1 MTWGHAVFFNLVDL
15 PRVDVVRDVLRPRLS
30 IVAPENDLGK
40 VFVAWTAH
48 MSLTVSLS
56 ALAVEAK

>member
-1 MTWGHAVFFNLVDL
+1 MFFNLVDL
-15 PRVDVVRDVLRPRLS
+15 PRVDVVRDVLCPRLS

>member
-1 MTWGHAVFFNLVDL
+1 MFFNLVDL
-15 PRVDVVRDVLRPRLS
+15 PRIDVVRDVLRPRFS
-30 IVAPENDLGK
+30 IVTPENDLGK
-40 VFVAWTAH
+40 VFVACTAQ

>member
-1 MTWGHAVFFNLVDL
+1 MFFNLVDL

-40 VFVAWTAH
+40 VFVVWTAH